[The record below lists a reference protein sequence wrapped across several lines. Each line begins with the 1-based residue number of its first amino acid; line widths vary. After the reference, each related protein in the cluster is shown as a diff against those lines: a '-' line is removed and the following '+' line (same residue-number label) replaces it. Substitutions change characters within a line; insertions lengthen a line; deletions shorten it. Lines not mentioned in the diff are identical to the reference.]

1 MDLKTKNILI
11 SDPSC
16 VHGRCFKN
24 NASMCVAG
32 VGLVNSRPIFVWGS
46 PGIGGDSRHKY
57 HFFNNQAP
65 PRTPHRMESVCG

>member
-24 NASMCVAG
+24 NAFMCVAG

-46 PGIGGDSRHKY
+46 PGIGGDKPAQIS
-57 HFFNNQAP
+57 FL
-65 PRTPHRMESVCG
+65 